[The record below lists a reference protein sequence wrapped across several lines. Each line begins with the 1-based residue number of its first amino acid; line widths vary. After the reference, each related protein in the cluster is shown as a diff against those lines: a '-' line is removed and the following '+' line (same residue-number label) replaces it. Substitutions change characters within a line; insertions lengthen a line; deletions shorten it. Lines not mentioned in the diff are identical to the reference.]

1 MDSRRRS
8 AGQLRRFRIT
18 ASSLMPLEDSLLRT
32 DEMQVARFIATLA
45 TLAARRLDVAAQAAA
60 VQSSSMRRA
69 RQPHPL
75 HDLCR

>member
-18 ASSLMPLEDSLLRT
+18 ASSLTLLEDSLLRT
-32 DEMQVARFIATLA
+32 DEMQVARFVA

>member
-1 MDSRRRS
+1 
-8 AGQLRRFRIT
+8 
-18 ASSLMPLEDSLLRT
+18 LEDSLLRT
-32 DEMQVARFIATLA
+32 DEMQVARFVA